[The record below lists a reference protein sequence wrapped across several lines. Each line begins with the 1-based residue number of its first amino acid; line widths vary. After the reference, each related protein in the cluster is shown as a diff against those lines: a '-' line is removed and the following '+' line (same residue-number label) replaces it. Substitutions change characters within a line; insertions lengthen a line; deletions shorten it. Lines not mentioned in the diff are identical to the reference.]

1 RIFDHQWKKTFA
13 TQSAQSGLTGMSAI
27 CPLSASKRTC
37 HEGWMLFGLTQ
48 MTRMNGL
55 AVRCKKALRMGQ
67 GRSCINGSGLGS
79 QPFVPRAIMDI
90 SAPAISLA
98 VRPQWGHLGHQC
110 SHAPGRPILHLVI
123 FSQTSA
129 G

>member
-1 RIFDHQWKKTFA
+1 
-13 TQSAQSGLTGMSAI
+13 MSE
-27 CPLSASKRTC
+27 CGTKRTWRDVC
-37 HEGWMLFGLTQ
+37 LL
-48 MTRMNGL
+48 
-55 AVRCKKALRMGQ
+55 VRFRREADMPRSRVAYRSAANDPNVWSGRALQ
-67 GRSCINGSGLGS
+67 EDFSEWHVRSCINVSGLCLE
-79 QPFVPRAIMDI
+79 PFVPRAIMDI